1 MKTHTGARP
10 YTCICCDKAF
20 SIKRSLKNHMM
31 RVHDF
36 EEQNDEDEQCMS
48 VLDGPVILEEV
59 TSMDD
64 GEDGE
69 VNGENEEEIDGIE
82 EVQNDGEVIE

>member
-10 YTCICCDKAF
+10 YKCSCCDKAF
-20 SIKRSLKNHMM
+20 SIKRSLKNHMI
-31 RVHDF
+31 RVHDL
-36 EEQNDEDEQCMS
+36 EIQNEEDEQCMS

-64 GEDGE
+64 GEDDD
-69 VNGENEEEIDGIE
+69 GENEEEIDGIE
-82 EVQNDGEVIE
+82 EVQNDGEEIE